1 MWPTTTVDVTGEK
14 WLAVRRIR
22 TIIGSP
28 PTAWSTL
35 GSSDFIRVPLPAARI
50 TKCSGVDM
58 LVQQDSSPG

>member
-1 MWPTTTVDVTGEK
+1 MWPTTTVDVTGWK

-28 PTAWSTL
+28 PTAWSTF

-50 TKCSGVDM
+50 TKWSGVDM
-58 LVQQDSSPG
+58 VVKQDSSG